1 MRCIK
6 TNDMKNA
13 TRKLDSELLARLSK
27 EVSAVIDR
35 TGKRAVYYVPS
46 DKKFTDV
53 CQYTFAKYGVP
64 MKKYKS
70 SLHPYHVLK
79 IMLSE
84 IDQLSNDA
92 REFLFSVNP
101 NSKKLQDIL
110 EQIMVEMGQ
119 KSK

>member
-101 NSKKLQDIL
+101 NSKKLQDRL